1 MGEFFVSTRRLA
13 PSFPPPPSPPSPSQT
28 MINWK
33 RLDAWRANPLLTH
46 TMRASAPGFLLGAA
60 AFAVY
65 VAYDKTAGKKEGGGH
80 H

>member
-1 MGEFFVSTRRLA
+1 
-13 PSFPPPPSPPSPSQT
+13 

-33 RLDAWRANPLLTH
+33 KLDAWRGNPLLTH
-46 TMRASAPGFLLGAA
+46 TMRASAPGLLLGAG

-65 VAYDKTAGKKEGGGH
+65 VAFDKATRKETEGGH

>member
-1 MGEFFVSTRRLA
+1 
-13 PSFPPPPSPPSPSQT
+13 

>member
-1 MGEFFVSTRRLA
+1 
-13 PSFPPPPSPPSPSQT
+13 

-33 RLDAWRANPLLTH
+33 KLDAWRGNPLLVH

-65 VAYDKTAGKKEGGGH
+65 VAYDKATTKEGAAGH